1 MNTLNAL
8 SKNQAD
14 LLTRF
19 YSKDASVISL
29 NKIARDIIWEAF
41 KKSKTIQRESELLAI
56 CPALVSEL
64 RKSTDT
70 GKNIQSAVFS
80 ECVYAQTL
88 ANHFQ
93 LPIFRN
99 QTIDPLEIEKEYS
112 VELKNMGISP
122 RYTYSNFDSSIILV
136 QAGGSGGVDSALIS
150 KNDGKIFTIEFKEPG
165 AKTTEADLPRYS
177 EDGFLKLTKEFT
189 SKHPQFTS
197 MIEEQFAKQLNFFE
211 RQGKN
216 VNDFSIESLKTAVN
230 SNYQG
235 EKFADAICTED
246 IFGILTMV
254 PSDQIDRWARLE
266 GEVRPA
272 GRNPYKVW
280 TPIELERQIIEKGGQ
295 VSSDVATVP
304 LSSME
309 ATPPR
314 GGTGTSRYKISPIF
328 FVRAENVSVEGL
340 FVKFRIDDVMQL
352 KPTIAAKMFFKEL
365 DAALVKRHYGMI

>member
-1 MNTLNAL
+1 M
-8 SKNQAD
+8 
-14 LLTRF
+14 
-19 YSKDASVISL
+19 
-29 NKIARDIIWEAF
+29 
-41 KKSKTIQRESELLAI
+41 
-56 CPALVSEL
+56 
-64 RKSTDT
+64 
-70 GKNIQSAVFS
+70 
-80 ECVYAQTL
+80 
-88 ANHFQ
+88 
-93 LPIFRN
+93 
-99 QTIDPLEIEKEYS
+99 
-112 VELKNMGISP
+112 
-122 RYTYSNFDSSIILV
+122 
-136 QAGGSGGVDSALIS
+136 IS